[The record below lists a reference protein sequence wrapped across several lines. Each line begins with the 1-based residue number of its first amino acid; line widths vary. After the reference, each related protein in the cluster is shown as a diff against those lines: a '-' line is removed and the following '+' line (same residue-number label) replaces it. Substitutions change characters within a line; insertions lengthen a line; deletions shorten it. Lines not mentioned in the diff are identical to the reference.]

1 MILTILTISML
12 PFHAHFNYPFHNL
25 LTLLKYLLS
34 DEDKKMWDHDGCQE
48 FSKHVLHPH
57 MLPKECQKFRDVVS
71 NLKRRETDT
80 TPSTSILS

>member
-1 MILTILTISML
+1 MMMILTISML
-12 PFHAHFNYPFHNL
+12 PFLSISTIPFKTYL
-25 LTLLKYLLS
+25 LTLLEYLLS